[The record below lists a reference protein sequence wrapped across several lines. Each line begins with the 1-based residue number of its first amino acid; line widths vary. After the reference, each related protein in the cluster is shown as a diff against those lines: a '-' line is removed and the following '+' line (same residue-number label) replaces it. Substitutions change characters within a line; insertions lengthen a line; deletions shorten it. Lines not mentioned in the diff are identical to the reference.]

1 MFKKRVLRNHP
12 ETLTSDDHHAD
23 LRTTSRHLKA
33 ERPPLARLMV
43 KDVFWA
49 GNQLETPGLY
59 ICIKINK
66 IIAPNWSNSSLGHTP
81 KISNKRLIPKTNNF
95 LGGDMRNDLFETYL
109 SIHKCD
115 VEFMLGWTVFFNILK
130 CPRCLAE
137 VISWPRQITRHSSSS
152 VRAFQHFQAE
162 TGGD

>member
-66 IIAPNWSNSSLGHTP
+66 IIAPNWSNSSLGHTS
-81 KISNKRLIPKTNNF
+81 KISNKRLIPKIIF
-95 LGGDMRNDLFETYL
+95 WVVIWETIYFKP
-109 SIHKCD
+109 ICQYKCD
-115 VEFMLGWTVFFNILK
+115 AEFMLGWTVFFNILK
-130 CPRCLAE
+130 CPRIHELLLHQILTIYFHKHD
-137 VISWPRQITRHSSSS
+137 ISFWI
-152 VRAFQHFQAE
+152 
-162 TGGD
+162 

>member
-66 IIAPNWSNSSLGHTP
+66 IIAPNWSNSSLGHTS
-81 KISNKRLIPKTNNF
+81 KISNKRLIQKIIF
-95 LGGDMRNDLFETYL
+95 WVVIWETIYFKP
-109 SIHKCD
+109 ICQYKCD
-115 VEFMLGWTVFFNILK
+115 AKFMLGWTVFFNILK
-130 CPRCLAE
+130 CPRCRAE